1 MDNVRKKIRRNK
13 FDHLNFNSVLDIEEG
28 QRYYRGIYEPNK
40 TIYKSVDVSTFPDGK
55 KFQKFKKKI
64 TSDEFKAFQTKI

>member
-1 MDNVRKKIRRNK
+1 
-13 FDHLNFNSVLDIEEG
+13 LDIEEG

>member
-1 MDNVRKKIRRNK
+1 MTIAKELRFSSNTIKTDLDNVRNKIRRNK

-40 TIYKSVDVSTFPDGK
+40 AIYK
-55 KFQKFKKKI
+55 
-64 TSDEFKAFQTKI
+64 